1 VAACVFGTAFPDPP
15 LGQGKCFHRA
25 GAGRDTAGCLGYRR
39 AMNDV
44 AELEQREAGLFDA
57 AAIAADLA
65 ELADVHLGRER
76 DLRTAV
82 AQRLKAALGAGRA
95 LAEQQLRED
104 RHGRRCAERLCFM
117 QDEAIRLI
125 YEFAARHLYPSL
137 NPSEA
142 EHMAIVA
149 TGGYGRGLLAPGS
162 DIDLLFLL
170 PYKQTAWG
178 ESIAETI
185 LYCLWDMGLKVG
197 HATRSIDE
205 CIRQA
210 KADMTIR
217 TALLEARFLLG
228 ERKLFDEM
236 NARFIKDVAQGS
248 ARDFVN
254 AKLAEREERHRRAG
268 QSRYL
273 VEPNVKDGK
282 GGLRDLHTLF
292 WIAKY
297 VYHVREP
304 EELIEHGVFDREEFQ
319 GFIRCEDFLWSVRCN
334 MHFLTGRA
342 EERLSF
348 DIQREIAVRLGYT
361 RHPGLQDVERFM
373 KHYFLV
379 AKEVG
384 DLTAILCAE
393 LEDRQAK
400 ELPVLRRVMARFR
413 PRGRR
418 TLSETEDFVVDN
430 NRINVADPDVFRRDP
445 VNLIRIFHLADRH
458 GLLFHPDAMRTAA
471 RSLALV
477 DSNLRHNPEANRLFL
492 EILTS
497 HNDPERVLRRMNE
510 VGVLGR
516 FVRAFGRIVAM
527 MQFNMYHHYTVDE
540 HLLRCIGMLAEI
552 ERGGSDEF
560 KLASELIQTIQP
572 QHRTVLY
579 VALFLHD
586 IAKGRVEDHSIAG
599 ARIARRFC
607 PRLGFSPAETE
618 TTAWLVENHLVM
630 STIAQSRDLS
640 DRKTIENFAAVAQ
653 SLERLKLLII
663 LTTADIRA
671 VGPGVWN
678 GWKAQLLRAL
688 YYETEP
694 VLTGGFSEVNRAQR
708 VAMAQDELKAELAD
722 WPAADVERY
731 LARHYPAYWLKVDL
745 PHKVA
750 HARFVRDAEGAGKT
764 LATEIELDADR
775 QIVDLTVLA
784 PDHPRLLSIIAGACA
799 AAGGNIVGAQIYTTT
814 DGLALDTISLS
825 REFER
830 DDDEVR
836 RAGRIATGIEQ
847 ALSGSVRLPEVVAKR
862 ATAKPR
868 LKAFAIEPEVLI
880 NNQWSNRY
888 TVVEVSG
895 LDRPGLLY
903 ELTATLSKLNLNI
916 TSAHVAT
923 FGERVVDVFYVTD
936 LLGAQITSLTR
947 QAAIKRALIQL
958 LAGTGEGA
966 PARAS

>member
-1 VAACVFGTAFPDPP
+1 
-15 LGQGKCFHRA
+15 
-25 GAGRDTAGCLGYRR
+25 
-39 AMNDV
+39 MNDV
-44 AELEQREAGLFDA
+44 ADRGLRDIADLLDA
-57 AAIAADLA
+57 AAIATDLA
-65 ELADVHLGRER
+65 GLAEAHRGRER
-76 DLRTAV
+76 ELRTAV

-95 LAEQQLRED
+95 MAERLLRED

-117 QDEAIRLI
+117 QDELIRVL

-142 EHMAIVA
+142 ERMAIVA

-178 ESIAETI
+178 ESIAEAI

-197 HATRSIDE
+197 HATRSVDE

-210 KADMTIR
+210 KADMTVR
-217 TALLEARFLLG
+217 TAMLEARFLLG
-228 ERKLFDEM
+228 DRKLYDEM
-236 NARFIKDVAQGS
+236 TARFDKDIVQNS
-248 ARDFVN
+248 AREFVA

-297 VYHVREP
+297 VYRVREP
-304 EELIEHGVFDREEFQ
+304 EELIDHGVFDREEYLRFR
-319 GFIRCEDFLWSVRCN
+319 RCEDFLWSVRCN

-361 RHPGLQDVERFM
+361 QHPGLQDVERFM
-373 KHYFLV
+373 KHYFLI

-400 ELPVLRRVMARFR
+400 ALPVLRRVMARFR
-413 PRGRR
+413 RGRR

-430 NRINVADPDVFRRDP
+430 NRINVADADVFRRDP
-445 VNLIRIFHLADRH
+445 VNLLRIFHLADRH
-458 GLLFHPDAMRTAA
+458 GLSFHPDAMRAA
-471 RSLALV
+471 TRSLELV
-477 DSNLRHNPEANRLFL
+477 DARLRHDPEANRLFL

-497 HNDPERVLRRMNE
+497 RNDPERVLRRMNE
-510 VGVLGR
+510 AGVLGR
-516 FVRAFGRIVAM
+516 FVRVFGRIVAM

-540 HLLRCIGMLAEI
+540 HLLRCIGVLADI
-552 ERGGSDEF
+552 ERGGNDEF
-560 KLASELIQTIQP
+560 KLASELIGTIQP
-572 QHRTVLY
+572 QHRSVLY

-618 TTAWLVENHLVM
+618 TAAWLVENHLVM

-640 DRKTIENFAAVAQ
+640 DRKTIENFAAVVQ

-678 GWKAQLLRAL
+678 GWKAQLLRTL

-708 VAMAQDELKAELAD
+708 VAMAQSELRAQLAD
-722 WPAADVERY
+722 WTAAELDAYV
-731 LARHYPAYWLKVDL
+731 ARHYPAYWLKVDL
-745 PHKVA
+745 AHKVA
-750 HARFVRDAEGAGKT
+750 HARFVRSAERAGKS
-764 LATEIELDADR
+764 LATEINLDGVR
-775 QIVDLTVLA
+775 QVVELTVLA
-784 PDHPRLLSIIAGACA
+784 SDHPRLLSTIAGACA
-799 AAGGNIVGAQIYTTT
+799 AAGANIVDAQIYTTT

-847 ALSGSVRLPEVVAKR
+847 ALSGDLRLPEVVAKR
-862 ATAKPR
+862 AAPKAR
-868 LKAFAIEPEVLI
+868 LRAFAVEPEVLI

-888 TVVEVSG
+888 TVIEVSG

-903 ELTATLSKLNLNI
+903 ELTATLSKLSLNI
-916 TSAHVAT
+916 ASAHVAT
-923 FGERVVDVFYVTD
+923 FGERAVDVFYVTD
-936 LLGAQITSLTR
+936 LLGAQIVSPTR

-958 LAGTGEGA
+958 LAPA
-966 PARAS
+966 PEAAKAARIG

>member
-1 VAACVFGTAFPDPP
+1 MSVPADHADAAVHPP
-15 LGQGKCFHRA
+15 RG
-25 GAGRDTAGCLGYRR
+25 
-39 AMNDV
+39 
-44 AELEQREAGLFDA
+44 A
-57 AAIAADLA
+57 AAIFDAPAVAA
-65 ELADVHLGRER
+65 ELKRLGGLHAGRER
-76 DLRTAV
+76 ELRSAV
-82 AQRLKAALGAGRA
+82 AQYLKGVQEEGRA
-95 LAEQQLRED
+95 ATERMLRED
-104 RHGRRCAERLCFM
+104 RHGRLCAERLCFM
-117 QDEAIRLI
+117 QDELIRLLF
-125 YEFAARHLYPSL
+125 EFAGQQLYRSD

-142 EHMAIVA
+142 ERMAVIA

-178 ESIAETI
+178 ESVAEAI

-197 HATRSIDE
+197 HATRSVDE

-217 TALLEARFLLG
+217 TAVLEARYLVGDRRLY
-228 ERKLFDEM
+228 DELV
-236 NARFIKDVAQGS
+236 ARFDRDIVQHSAAEFVA
-248 ARDFVN
+248 

-297 VYHVREP
+297 VYRVREP
-304 EELIEHGVFDREEFQ
+304 QELLQHGVFDEQEYRIFR
-319 GFIRCEDFLWSVRCN
+319 RCGDFLWSVRCH

-361 RHPGLQDVERFM
+361 EHPGLKDVERFM

-379 AKEVG
+379 AKDVG
-384 DLTAILCAE
+384 DLTAILCAG
-393 LEDRQAK
+393 LEARQAK
-400 ELPVLRRVMARFR
+400 PAPVLSRVMARLR

-418 TLSETEDFVVDN
+418 GLSESADFIVDN
-430 NRINVADPDVFRRDP
+430 NRINISDPDVFRRDP

-458 GLLFHPDAMRTAA
+458 ALAFHPDALHAA
-471 RSLALV
+471 SRSLRLIDAE
-477 DSNLRHNPEANRLFL
+477 LRKNPEANRLFF

-497 HNDPERVLRRMNE
+497 RSHAETVLRRMNE
-510 VGVLGR
+510 TGVLGH
-516 FVRAFGRIVAM
+516 FVPDFGRIVAM

-540 HLLRCIGMLAEI
+540 HLLRCIGVLAEI
-552 ERGGSDEF
+552 ERGGNEEF
-560 KLASELIQTIQP
+560 ALAGELMRTIQP
-572 QHRTVLY
+572 AHRAVLY

-599 ARIARRFC
+599 ARIARRFGL
-607 PRLGFSPAETE
+607 RLGLSPAETE
-618 TTAWLVENHLVM
+618 TVAWLVEQHLVM
-630 STIAQSRDLS
+630 SITAQSRDLS
-640 DRKTIENFAAVAQ
+640 DRRTIENFAAVVQ
-653 SLERLKLLII
+653 SLERLKLLMV

-678 GWKAQLLRAL
+678 GWKAQLLRTL

-708 VAMAQDELKAELAD
+708 VAAAQAEFKAQLAD
-722 WPAADVERY
+722 WPPARIDAYV
-731 LARHYPAYWLKVDL
+731 ARHYPAYWLKVDL
-745 PHKVA
+745 AHKLA
-750 HARFVRDAEGAGKT
+750 HARFVEAAEQADKT
-764 LATEIELDADR
+764 LATEVQFDAGR
-775 QIVDLTVLA
+775 GVTELTVLA

-799 AAGGNIVGAQIYTTT
+799 NAGANIVDAQIYTTT

-825 REFER
+825 REFDR
-830 DDDEVR
+830 DEDEMR
-836 RAGRIATGIEQ
+836 RAARVAQGIEQ
-847 ALSGSVRLPEVVAKR
+847 ALHGEVRLPDVIKR
-862 ATAKPR
+862 APPKGR
-868 LKAFAIEPEVLI
+868 IKAFAIEPEVQL

-888 TVVEVSG
+888 TVIEVIG
-895 LDRPGLLY
+895 LDRPGLLH
-903 ELTATLSKLNLNI
+903 ELTSTISRLGLNI
-916 TSAHVAT
+916 ASAHVAT

-936 LLGAQITSLTR
+936 LIGAKIDQPSR

-958 LAGTGEGA
+958 LGPAPELPRAVRAAG
-966 PARAS
+966 